1 MLGKNWF
8 LGMQLELSQGYHMIT
23 EHTLALRSD
32 PERLTKHYSNW
43 HISDRPLSFD

>member
-23 EHTLALRSD
+23 EHTLAFKRTAKCF
-32 PERLTKHYSNW
+32 TKHYLNW
-43 HISDRPLSFD
+43 HIADSTKL